1 MKRFY
6 VVLVVLALVAFMPA
20 GRAAADNTKLA
31 AVPFEFVGTAGD
43 CAPAP
48 RGRRIVTSR
57 WLGGMGLPDNGGPNA
72 TTPSDPHTGLL
83 LSKNGPTADCSSAG
97 ARITGVKGLTV
108 DAAFTLGFEY
118 RNGGHCGAGAPR
130 FNVTVHNSLTGTD
143 TSHFVGRC
151 SNATATPAAQDTPE
165 ATRR

>member
-6 VVLVVLALVAFMPA
+6 VVLVALALVAFMPA
-20 GRAAADNTKLA
+20 GRAAADNSKLA

-48 RGRRIVTSR
+48 AGSRIVTSR

-97 ARITGVKGLTV
+97 ARITGVAGVVTTGARHLRV
-108 DAAFTLGFEY
+108 DSRHGGGFGP
-118 RNGGHCGAGAPR
+118 GG
-130 FNVTVHNSLTGTD
+130 
-143 TSHFVGRC
+143 
-151 SNATATPAAQDTPE
+151 
-165 ATRR
+165 